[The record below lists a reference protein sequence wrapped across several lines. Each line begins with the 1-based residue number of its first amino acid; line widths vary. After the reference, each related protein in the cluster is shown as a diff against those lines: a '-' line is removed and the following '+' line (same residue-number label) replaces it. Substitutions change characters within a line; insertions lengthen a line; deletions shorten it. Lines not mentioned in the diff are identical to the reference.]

1 PMVVT
6 APKVTPGGSVSLTVT
21 RPEVGLR
28 PTFLTARVYV
38 NGCPCVGVP
47 ECVLVIARSD
57 VSWVTVVGSVA
68 VLLPGVVSPPPDT
81 MAVLIKD
88 GAALAATSTVTVIE
102 GYAAPAASGSERLQ
116 FTVGPGAHI

>member
-1 PMVVT
+1 MSG
-6 APKVTPGGSVSLTVT
+6 A
-21 RPEVGLR
+21 
-28 PTFLTARVYV
+28 
-38 NGCPCVGVP
+38 
-47 ECVLVIARSD
+47 
-57 VSWVTVVGSVA
+57 SWVTVVGSVA

-116 FTVGPGAHI
+116 FTVGPGAHIQPVPLALVRVMPTGKVSVTVTVPEVDAVPTLLAVSVYVNPT